1 MNDVGRDIDKN
12 ENNFLYDE
20 NYDKSG
26 NFSEVYE
33 KIKLIKSSVVY
44 DEYLVKKKTTGETR
58 RAYLMR
64 PYEDFIE

>member
-26 NFSEVYE
+26 NFSEVY
-33 KIKLIKSSVVY
+33 
-44 DEYLVKKKTTGETR
+44 
-58 RAYLMR
+58 
-64 PYEDFIE
+64 